1 MKMTK
6 EELKTEIE
14 SCLSDVTFIYHNKNV
29 GVTATVDDFKPKY
42 QAWFGELWKE
52 YSNADDLMSDTF
64 YDNRSLNEIVQE
76 LDFQLY

>member
-14 SCLSDVTFIYHNKNV
+14 SCLSDVTFIYHNKKA

-42 QAWFGELWKE
+42 QAKK
-52 YSNADDLMSDTF
+52 
-64 YDNRSLNEIVQE
+64 
-76 LDFQLY
+76 

>member
-14 SCLSDVTFIYHNKNV
+14 SFLSDVTFIYHNKNA

-42 QAWFGELWKE
+42 QVWFG
-52 YSNADDLMSDTF
+52 T
-64 YDNRSLNEIVQE
+64 
-76 LDFQLY
+76 